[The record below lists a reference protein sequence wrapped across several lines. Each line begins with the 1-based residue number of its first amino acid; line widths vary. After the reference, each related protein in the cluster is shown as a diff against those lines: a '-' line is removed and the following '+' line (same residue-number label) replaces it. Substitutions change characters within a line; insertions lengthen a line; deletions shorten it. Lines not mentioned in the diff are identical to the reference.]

1 MADFQSRLLIK
12 LAAVGLAHAA
22 VGCPAWQTERRE
34 ERGEER
40 GGRKE
45 GRREEGRGG
54 RKEGRREEGRGG
66 EKDLAP
72 EARCAAGAVRGS
84 CRLSRGLQHAAQES
98 ESIGRK
104 KSLGAAPLDPA
115 YENTS

>member
-1 MADFQSRLLIK
+1 VADFQSRLLIK

-54 RKEGRREEGRGG
+54 

-98 ESIGRK
+98 ESTGRK

>member
-45 GRREEGRGG
+45 GRREEGRG
-54 RKEGRREEGRGG
+54 E
-66 EKDLAP
+66 EKDPAP
-72 EARCAAGAVRGS
+72 EAPCAAGAVRGS
-84 CRLSRGLQHAAQES
+84 CRLSRRLHHAAQES
-98 ESIGRK
+98 ESTGRK

>member
-1 MADFQSRLLIK
+1 MAD
-12 LAAVGLAHAA
+12 G
-22 VGCPAWQTERRE
+22 E
-34 ERGEER
+34 ERGEE
-40 GGRKE
+40 
-45 GRREEGRGG
+45 RGG

-98 ESIGRK
+98 ESTGRK
-104 KSLGAAPLDPA
+104 NLWGLRRSTLPTRTQAEGIKGRLSAETEKSGHLRGR
-115 YENTS
+115 E